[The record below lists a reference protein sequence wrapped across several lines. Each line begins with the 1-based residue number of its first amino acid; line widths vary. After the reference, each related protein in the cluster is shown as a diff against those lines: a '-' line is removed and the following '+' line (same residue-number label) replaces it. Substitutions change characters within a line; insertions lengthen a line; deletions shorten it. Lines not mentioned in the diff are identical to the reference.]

1 MNFEQMQL
9 DDLQTD
15 DLQSAAAD
23 PEAVNTVE
31 GEAGSIPAEMS
42 FEEALAELDQV
53 VRRLEAGEI
62 GIEKSLELYSKG
74 NELANFCARKLD
86 EIEHR
91 IARLTRQGDQMVEL
105 PFDAE

>member
-1 MNFEQMQL
+1 M
-9 DDLQTD
+9 
-15 DLQSAAAD
+15 
-23 PEAVNTVE
+23 
-31 GEAGSIPAEMS
+31 PAEMS